1 MIYLAI
7 SHLRRLSIKNFHLKY
22 DFYFR
27 LTIDEQVRSPIYFN
41 PAINNRAPPSE
52 WKPIELP
59 ADINGTESSWPPVW
73 YLEREGPNNDP
84 NIDDNESSTVVSVT
98 SLSATETSTPYQGTT
113 THHFTDTATPLE
125 ENEIKKVSENLRT
138 KISTAVLARLCLFQ
152 NICSQEKAQEY
163 ILESQIPSTTTERI
177 TTTNAPSK
185 SRRPRKRNPV
195 LVAQIR
201 ACMQDSK
208 YCDTNTFN
216 EQREMAIKRT
226 TKENFVDN
234 DDIIQRFVKYN
245 HNIIIMRF

>member
-1 MIYLAI
+1 M
-7 SHLRRLSIKNFHLKY
+7 
-22 DFYFR
+22 
-27 LTIDEQVRSPIYFN
+27 
-41 PAINNRAPPSE
+41 
-52 WKPIELP
+52 
-59 ADINGTESSWPPVW
+59 W
-73 YLEREGPNNDP
+73 YLEREGPKHVP
-84 NIDDNESSTVVSVT
+84 NIDDYESSTVASVT
-98 SLSATETSTPYQGTT
+98 SLSATETSTSSQGTT
-113 THHFTDTATPLE
+113 TSHIIETATPLE
-125 ENEIKKVSENLRT
+125 ENEIKKVSEKPRT

-216 EQREMAIKRT
+216 EQREMAIKET
-226 TKENFVDN
+226 TNDNIVDN
-234 DDIIQRFVKYN
+234 DDITQRFVKYVSQYHYYEMN
-245 HNIIIMRF
+245 STDLI